1 MGLDTRRALENS
13 IFKIFFVCFRI
24 QKMFDILRE
33 QSELLKE
40 IRPKILENSGKK
52 EEKKEEASLISKS
65 LFGMT
70 EKFGFS

>member
-1 MGLDTRRALENS
+1 
-13 IFKIFFVCFRI
+13 
-24 QKMFDILRE
+24 MFDILRE

-40 IRPKILENSGKK
+40 IRPKILEDSGKK
-52 EEKKEEASLISKS
+52 EEKKEELSLISKS

>member
-1 MGLDTRRALENS
+1 
-13 IFKIFFVCFRI
+13 
-24 QKMFDILRE
+24 MFDILRE

-40 IRPKILENSGKK
+40 IRPKILENNGKK

>member
-1 MGLDTRRALENS
+1 
-13 IFKIFFVCFRI
+13 
-24 QKMFDILRE
+24 MFDILRE

-70 EKFGFS
+70 EKFGFSWSRRFCLVKYQW

>member
-1 MGLDTRRALENS
+1 
-13 IFKIFFVCFRI
+13 
-24 QKMFDILRE
+24 MFDVLRE
-33 QSELLKE
+33 QSELLRE
-40 IRPKILENSGKK
+40 IRPQILENSVKK

>member
-1 MGLDTRRALENS
+1 MGLDTRRALENL
-13 IFKIFFVCFRI
+13 IFFVCFRI